1 MWNRDDDQGTTGPTY
16 LIQGNSI
23 GSTWLH
29 LPEAKGDHGDQLLMQ
44 TIQPWFPFDRQGI
57 ERQQNTSIGTVET
70 KTIAAIAHLTSCLIA
85 TQPNICDSQMNGWT
99 HEQVDFKTH
108 Q

>member
-1 MWNRDDDQGTTGPTY
+1 MWNKDDDQGTTGPTY
-16 LIQGNSI
+16 LREILLALHD
-23 GSTWLH
+23 ST
-29 LPEAKGDHGDQLLMQ
+29 EAKGDHGDQLLMQ

-57 ERQQNTSIGTVET
+57 QRQQNTAIGTVEI
-70 KTIAAIAHLTSCLIA
+70 KAIAVIAHLTSCLIA